1 MFDWGFNKY
10 FILVW
15 LSSIVYKSFFKGE
28 GAWVNRI
35 LFYIFYSRTRS
46 EVREICIIFLKD
58 SGPSLFCHLLAFQDP
73 VDRRLVPLVLLLMLP
88 LLFTRFLYSKKQFWS
103 AREWSLVRLLVFDS
117 LLCCLLADVP
127 MSWCPAAPSSSSL
140 CPKQAALCRVR
151 VLLLSSFP
159 HCGVDSPLAWH
170 FNFERTEYIVH
181 SQTPSPG

>member
-88 LLFTRFLYSKKQFWS
+88 LLFTRFLYSKEQFWS
-103 AREWSLVRLLVFDS
+103 ASEWALVRLLVFDS

-151 VLLLSSFP
+151 VLL
-159 HCGVDSPLAWH
+159 
-170 FNFERTEYIVH
+170 
-181 SQTPSPG
+181 